1 MYIYIYDY
9 VYVIQPDDFETLT
22 RKWIGNLRLSMPCR
36 IHYDKPHI

>member
-22 RKWIGNLRLSMPCR
+22 KKMDQKSKALDAMSYSL
-36 IHYDKPHI
+36 